1 MHTVLEIGSGSYK
14 LHLESKF
21 NKKFQSSLGK
31 GLENSKLA
39 PESVAIALNS
49 FDTEIKK
56 PFLAENNIKVEDL
69 LCFATAAVRMAM
81 NDSEKSGENFI
92 MN

>member
-49 FDTEIKK
+49 FDTEIK

-69 LCFATAAVRMAM
+69 LCFC
-81 NDSEKSGENFI
+81 DSSCACSYE
-92 MN
+92 